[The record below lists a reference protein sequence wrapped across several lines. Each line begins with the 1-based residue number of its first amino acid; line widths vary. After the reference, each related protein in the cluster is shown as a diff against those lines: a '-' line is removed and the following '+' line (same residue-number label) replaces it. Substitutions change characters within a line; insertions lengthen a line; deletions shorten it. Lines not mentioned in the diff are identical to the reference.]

1 MDTVV
6 FFIIKYVEK
15 YLLDT
20 FFCDRIFI
28 PIIYKKVEAVVMLKK
43 YFEDDSYNIM
53 PCGVVAFQ
61 NDSTLK
67 IISAND
73 YYYSTYANGNFE
85 SLNICEEDKNII
97 ADLKDKNEVVYKC
110 IVSDGSIRY
119 ICMHL
124 TKYNENDI
132 LGILMDVTEQ
142 HTNLVRMKDER
153 RCFTFALKSSK
164 NIVFE
169 HNVADDNMTL
179 YIPVKGQTELKK
191 LSVPNNTEDAV
202 YELADKRDY
211 GYLKENIFNEKVEN
225 ISVRM
230 KLPGNKNYEW
240 HRIFRNFEH
249 DEKGNLKRIFGT
261 ITNIEDEKHHEKELK
276 EKIEIDPVLHVYNR
290 NAGVERINEYIK
302 SNPESRDYALF
313 VIDIDDFKN
322 INDTY
327 GHLYGDTVI
336 AMVAEMLNKATDDDT
351 IVGRYGGDEFFVFLK
366 SSRIAENADRV
377 VDNVCKINISDDKRI
392 TCSVGVADG
401 RIFEEV
407 PDYKALFSKAD
418 KALYST
424 KKNGKA
430 HWEIYNENIVYD
442 NSSHAIDYEAED
454 AENSTEL
461 FKTRDMMKVFLELS
475 SSAKN
480 SDDAMYK
487 IIRYV
492 AEKFDI
498 DWFQIMKVNTK
509 EDLITIS
516 YEWCSDPKFQNNAG
530 KRGYYA
536 HSDIKHFKEFFEK
549 YPVFILSNEK
559 INGFSLKFQ
568 REFEKNKKNGEV
580 VYNANI
586 TTGDSFFM
594 FVCTRFGYE
603 NPWQIEECV
612 ELNMAT
618 KLMTMYISQSDKE
631 TENEKKLRKIID
643 YDRKTS
649 CYTIAKFYEQIGRLR
664 KFAEEKDEQV
674 ALLHT
679 DFSGMLD
686 FNERFGQIEGDKV
699 FTEFVNC
706 ILPSDNDY
714 NIITHIDGAD
724 IFFSAFRFKNLE
736 SFDKID
742 ALNKQ
747 FSKMINE
754 KYPGAHIIVK
764 TGIYVLKTNEV
775 VGVGLDKALKAK
787 KTVKNPTESFCIV
800 YDKDKHENS
809 CC

>member
-1 MDTVV
+1 
-6 FFIIKYVEK
+6 
-15 YLLDT
+15 
-20 FFCDRIFI
+20 
-28 PIIYKKVEAVVMLKK
+28 MLKK
-43 YFEDDSYNIM
+43 YFEDESYNII

-132 LGILMDVTEQ
+132 LGILIDVTEQ

-191 LSVPNNTEDAV
+191 LSIPNNTEDAV

-211 GYLKENIFNEKVEN
+211 GYLKENIYNEKVEN

-336 AMVAEMLNKATDDDT
+336 AMVAEMLNKATDDDA

-407 PDYKALFSKAD
+407 PNYKVLFSKAD

-442 NSSHAIDYEAED
+442 NSSHAIDYEVED

-498 DWFQIMKVNTK
+498 DWFQIMKVNIK

-612 ELNMAT
+612 ELNMAN
-618 KLMTMYISQSDKE
+618 KLMTISQSDKE

-674 ALLHT
+674 ALLNT

-699 FTEFVNC
+699 FEEFVNC
-706 ILPSDNDY
+706 ILSSDNDY

-724 IFFSAFRFKNLE
+724 IFYSAFRFKNLE
-736 SFDKID
+736 SFDKIETV
-742 ALNKQ
+742 NKQ

>member
-1 MDTVV
+1 
-6 FFIIKYVEK
+6 
-15 YLLDT
+15 
-20 FFCDRIFI
+20 
-28 PIIYKKVEAVVMLKK
+28 MLKK

-191 LSVPNNTEDAV
+191 LSIPNNTEDAV
-202 YELADKRDY
+202 YELTDKRDY
-211 GYLKENIFNEKVEN
+211 GYLKENIYNEKVEN

-336 AMVAEMLNKATDDDT
+336 AMVAEMLNKATDDDA

-377 VDNVCKINISDDKRI
+377 VDNVCKINISEDKRI

-407 PDYKALFSKAD
+407 PNYKALFSKAD

-442 NSSHAIDYEAED
+442 NSSHAIDYEVED

-536 HSDIKHFKEFFEK
+536 HSDIEHFKEFFEK

-618 KLMTMYISQSDKE
+618 KLMTISQSDKE

-674 ALLHT
+674 ALLNT

-699 FTEFVNC
+699 FEEFVNC
-706 ILPSDNDY
+706 ILSSDNDY

-724 IFFSAFRFKNLE
+724 IFYSAFRFKNLE
-736 SFDKID
+736 SFDKIETV
-742 ALNKQ
+742 NKQ

>member
-1 MDTVV
+1 
-6 FFIIKYVEK
+6 
-15 YLLDT
+15 
-20 FFCDRIFI
+20 
-28 PIIYKKVEAVVMLKK
+28 MLKK

-110 IVSDGSIRY
+110 IVSDGTIRY
-119 ICMHL
+119 ICMRL

-132 LGILMDVTEQ
+132 LGILIDVTEQ

-179 YIPVKGQTELKK
+179 YIPVKGQSELKK

-211 GYLKENIFNEKVEN
+211 AYLKENIFNEKVEN

-230 KLPGNKNYEW
+230 KLPGDKNYEW
-240 HRIFRNFEH
+240 HRVFRNFEH

-336 AMVAEMLNKATDDDT
+336 AMVAEMLNKATDDDA
-351 IVGRYGGDEFFVFLK
+351 IVGRYGGDEFFVLLK

-442 NSSHAIDYEAED
+442 NSSHAIDYEVED

-536 HSDIKHFKEFFEK
+536 HSDIEHFKEFFEK

-603 NPWQIEECV
+603 NPWVYLQ
-612 ELNMAT
+612 T
-618 KLMTMYISQSDKE
+618 
-631 TENEKKLRKIID
+631 RKHRKHKAYGLQKD
-643 YDRKTS
+643 CMHRRKTVERKTYGRKGEGRAPR
-649 CYTIAKFYEQIGRLR
+649 CYAAGGNHCSHSQNRRGQNRNHY
-664 KFAEEKDEQV
+664 AE
-674 ALLHT
+674 
-679 DFSGMLD
+679 
-686 FNERFGQIEGDKV
+686 
-699 FTEFVNC
+699 
-706 ILPSDNDY
+706 
-714 NIITHIDGAD
+714 
-724 IFFSAFRFKNLE
+724 
-736 SFDKID
+736 
-742 ALNKQ
+742 
-747 FSKMINE
+747 
-754 KYPGAHIIVK
+754 AHIRSAAHAKRPQDGGSKGCSKRNAFPKSRQPRVYPQRFPRRTIRVPLQHSYRSH
-764 TGIYVLKTNEV
+764 GIPLS
-775 VGVGLDKALKAK
+775 D
-787 KTVKNPTESFCIV
+787 
-800 YDKDKHENS
+800 
-809 CC
+809 

>member
-1 MDTVV
+1 M
-6 FFIIKYVEK
+6 
-15 YLLDT
+15 
-20 FFCDRIFI
+20 
-28 PIIYKKVEAVVMLKK
+28 
-43 YFEDDSYNIM
+43 
-53 PCGVVAFQ
+53 
-61 NDSTLK
+61 
-67 IISAND
+67 
-73 YYYSTYANGNFE
+73 
-85 SLNICEEDKNII
+85 
-97 ADLKDKNEVVYKC
+97 
-110 IVSDGSIRY
+110 
-119 ICMHL
+119 
-124 TKYNENDI
+124 
-132 LGILMDVTEQ
+132 
-142 HTNLVRMKDER
+142 
-153 RCFTFALKSSK
+153 
-164 NIVFE
+164 
-169 HNVADDNMTL
+169 
-179 YIPVKGQTELKK
+179 
-191 LSVPNNTEDAV
+191 
-202 YELADKRDY
+202 
-211 GYLKENIFNEKVEN
+211 
-225 ISVRM
+225 
-230 KLPGNKNYEW
+230 
-240 HRIFRNFEH
+240 
-249 DEKGNLKRIFGT
+249 
-261 ITNIEDEKHHEKELK
+261 
-276 EKIEIDPVLHVYNR
+276 
-290 NAGVERINEYIK
+290 
-302 SNPESRDYALF
+302 
-313 VIDIDDFKN
+313 
-322 INDTY
+322 
-327 GHLYGDTVI
+327 
-336 AMVAEMLNKATDDDT
+336 
-351 IVGRYGGDEFFVFLK
+351 
-366 SSRIAENADRV
+366 
-377 VDNVCKINISDDKRI
+377 
-392 TCSVGVADG
+392 ADG

-407 PDYKALFSKAD
+407 PNYKALFSKAD

-442 NSSHAIDYEAED
+442 NSSHAIDYEVED

-461 FKTRDMMKVFLELS
+461 FKTRDIMKVFLELS

-492 AEKFDI
+492 AEKFGI

-516 YEWCSDPKFQNNAG
+516 YEWCNDPKFQNNAG
-530 KRGYYA
+530 KRGYYS
-536 HSDIKHFKEFFEK
+536 HSDIEHFKEFFEK
-549 YPVFILSNEK
+549 YPVFILANEK

-603 NPWQIEECV
+603 NPWQVEECV

-643 YDRKTS
+643 YDRKTG
-649 CYTIAKFYEQIGRLR
+649 CYAIAKFYEQIGRLR
-664 KFAEEKDEQV
+664 KVAEEKDEQV
-674 ALLHT
+674 ALLNT

-699 FTEFVNC
+699 FEEFANC
-706 ILPSDNDY
+706 ILSSDNDY
-714 NIITHIDGAD
+714 NIVTHIDGAD
-724 IFFSAFRFKNLE
+724 IFYSAFRFKNLE
-736 SFDKID
+736 SFDKIETV
-742 ALNKQ
+742 NKQ

-809 CC
+809 RC

>member
-1 MDTVV
+1 
-6 FFIIKYVEK
+6 
-15 YLLDT
+15 
-20 FFCDRIFI
+20 
-28 PIIYKKVEAVVMLKK
+28 MLKK
-43 YFEDDSYNIM
+43 YFEDESYNIM

-85 SLNICEEDKNII
+85 SLNICKEDKNII

-110 IVSDGSIRY
+110 IVSDGTIRY

-132 LGILMDVTEQ
+132 LGILIDVTEQ

-191 LSVPNNTEDAV
+191 LSIPNNTEDAV

-230 KLPGNKNYEW
+230 KLPGDKNYEW

-249 DEKGNLKRIFGT
+249 DEKGNLKRVFGT

-302 SNPESRDYALF
+302 SNPKSRDYALF

-336 AMVAEMLNKATDDDT
+336 AMVAEMLNKATDDDA

-407 PDYKALFSKAD
+407 PNYKVLFSKAD

-442 NSSHAIDYEAED
+442 NSSHAIDYEVED

-536 HSDIKHFKEFFEK
+536 HSDIEHFKEFFEK

-618 KLMTMYISQSDKE
+618 KLMTISQSDKE

-674 ALLHT
+674 ALLNT

-699 FTEFVNC
+699 FEEFVNC
-706 ILPSDNDY
+706 ILSSDNDY

-724 IFFSAFRFKNLE
+724 IFYSAFRFKNLE
-736 SFDKID
+736 SFDKIETV
-742 ALNKQ
+742 NKQ

-787 KTVKNPTESFCIV
+787 KTVKNPTESFLHCL
-800 YDKDKHENS
+800 
-809 CC
+809 